1 MHVHSL
7 GYRTDL
13 IFPAF
18 DGEILET
25 LVMVAD
31 YDGPPARLYQSVGF
45 QPTEV
50 QVGLEWWQDDDH
62 PS

>member
-1 MHVHSL
+1 VYAL
-7 GYRTDL
+7 TQFG
-13 IFPAF
+13 F
-18 DGEILET
+18 ET

-50 QVGLEWWQDDDH
+50 QVGLEWWQGDDNQ
-62 PS
+62 S